1 MTKTKSTKRALLMSA
16 LALLMCVSMLIGSTF
31 AWFTDSVTSAGN
43 IIQSGTLD
51 VDLVDANGNSME
63 GKVIEFKTA
72 DGRAQSEI
80 LWEPGCTYE
89 TEPVYVVNKGN
100 LALKYQMVINGING
114 DAKLL
119 EAIEWTVTIDGVES
133 DLSKFEG
140 TLIPGETEKSGA
152 IVLSGHMKEEAGNE
166 YQGLTVEGISISVFA
181 TQYTHESDSFDN
193 QYDNVT
199 AVSTADELKAAV
211 QAGGNVLLAN
221 DIAVTDW
228 TATIAKDVETN
239 LYLNGKTLS
248 ATTTIYDKNGDNKIN
263 ASDNY
268 NVFLVNQGGTLNI
281 VGDGEINVAHTAGDM
296 EWNAMTTIAHAY
308 GDVNVSNG
316 AQLKNFGGTSMA
328 FALNVYSGGNI
339 TVEDSFLGSTYCAMR
354 AFNAQAG
361 AESVVDVKNSALV
374 SYNWNRAF
382 WAQYDKE
389 LTVKGVLT
397 EAEATEAGNTIYGS
411 VRHAGMSDSALWVG
425 GTEGAYPTMVTS
437 AATLQ
442 AAIDA
447 DETNIM
453 LAKDIVGDVT
463 VTQKPD
469 VKITIDGN
477 GNEFDGVITVDGK
490 SATYTTAGLTI
501 KNINFVADSISADA
515 CIQLGDGTNAT
526 RYTCN
531 VTVDGCTFD
540 VPGAVG
546 VKSYTGG
553 DKNVTISN
561 CVATANAH
569 SLVQL
574 KGVDGVLIEGC
585 EVYSKN
591 GLNFNNSDNIT
602 VDGCTVDVKG
612 YAVRFGESKGGTG
625 AAETYLIKDCSL
637 KSANNDGDATI
648 ILRGTADNSTLT
660 IQNTTIVGTPDIAN
674 TATGATVIK

>member
-1 MTKTKSTKRALLMSA
+1 MKQRSMKRALLMSA
-16 LALLMCVSMLIGSTF
+16 LSMLVCLSMLIGSTF
-31 AWFTDSVTSAGN
+31 AWFTDSVSSLGN
-43 IIQSGTLD
+43 TIQSGSLK
-51 VDLVDANGNSME
+51 VDLVDKNGNTLE
-63 GKVIEFKTA
+63 GKELTYAGGEVS
-72 DGRAQSEI
+72 G
-80 LWEPGCTYE
+80 LWEPGCTYSFQE
-89 TEPVYVVNKGN
+89 VFVKNEGS
-100 LALKYQMVINGING
+100 LALKYEIAINGIKG

-119 EAIEWTVTIDGVES
+119 EVIDWTVTVDGVTTEIA
-133 DLSKFEG
+133 DLNGFLLPETQSK
-140 TLIPGETEKSGA
+140 A
-152 IVLSGHMKEEAGNE
+152 IVLTGHMREEAGNE

-181 TQYTHESDSFDN
+181 TQFTHEYDSFDN

-199 AVSTADELKAAV
+199 VVSTADELKAAV
-211 QAGGNVLLAN
+211 QTGGNVLLAN
-221 DIAVTDW
+221 DIVVTDW
-228 TATIAKDVETN
+228 TATIAKNVETN
-239 LYLNGKTLS
+239 LYLNGQTIS

-281 VGDGEINVAHTAGDM
+281 IGAGEINVAHTAGDM
-296 EWNAMTTIAHAY
+296 VWDAMTTIAHAY

-316 AQLKNFGGTSMA
+316 AQLKNFGGTAMA

-425 GTEGAYPTMVTS
+425 GEEGAYPTMVTT
-437 AATLQ
+437 AKALQ
-442 AAIDA
+442 DAIDA
-447 DETNIM
+447 DKTNIV
-453 LAKDIVGDVT
+453 LVKDIVGNVT

-501 KNINFVADSISADA
+501 KNIKFVADSISADA

-540 VPGAVG
+540 VPEVVG

-553 DKNVTISN
+553 DKNVTITN

-569 SLVQL
+569 SLAQL
-574 KGVDGVLIEGC
+574 KGVDGVLVEKCTVNAVRGI
-585 EVYSKN
+585 
-591 GLNFNNSDNIT
+591 NFNNSLDVT
-602 VDGCTVDVKG
+602 VKDSTFDVQK
-612 YAVRFGESKGGTG
+612 YAVRFGESANDVVEEYVISNCTL
-625 AAETYLIKDCSL
+625 T
-637 KSANNDGDATI
+637 SANGDGDAAI
-648 ILRGTADNSTLT
+648 VLRK
-660 IQNTTIVGTPDIAN
+660 
-674 TATGATVIK
+674 GATNANLTLDKVTINAGIKMAGTDSANVVIK